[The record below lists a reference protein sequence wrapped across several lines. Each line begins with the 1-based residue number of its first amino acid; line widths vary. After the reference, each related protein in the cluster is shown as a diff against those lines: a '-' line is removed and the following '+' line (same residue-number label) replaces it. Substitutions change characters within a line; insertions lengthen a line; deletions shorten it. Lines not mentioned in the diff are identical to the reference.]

1 MHGFSDVHWHQK
13 LGSKCVDSEMF
24 ADNSIQLLSCVW
36 FFETPWTSARQASL
50 PITNSWSFLTL
61 MSTELVMPSNHFIF
75 CHLLLLPSIF
85 PSIFPKMSVL
95 HMAVTDKDWVF
106 LHMEASVNDFQIQ
119 MSGKKKQTG
128 FSVFFQYQGQLFPNN
143 LGGKKRIRGWV
154 PMSLNCCQSCPR
166 ELTGVYMGHY
176 REAIFCTPQYN
187 MRQPHKQVTNKHWCS
202 VW

>member
-1 MHGFSDVHWHQK
+1 
-13 LGSKCVDSEMF
+13 
-24 ADNSIQLLSCVW
+24 
-36 FFETPWTSARQASL
+36 
-50 PITNSWSFLTL
+50 
-61 MSTELVMPSNHFIF
+61 MSTDTKSSAPNAWTQRCSLTIQFSCSAVSDSLRPHGLQHARLPCPSPIPGAFSHSCPLSWW
-75 CHLLLLPSIF
+75 CHPTISSSVVPFFSHLQSF
-85 PSIFPKMSVL
+85 PASGCFPMSVL